1 MYHSYNNAADKS
13 RGKKVL
19 FDMGASARSVSGN
32 CLISSFSRCIS
43 GLAEVGAG
51 AIAMGLGGYLA
62 ALPIAVVQ
70 RSEKK

>member
-1 MYHSYNNAADKS
+1 MSQ
-13 RGKKVL
+13 RQEPRQE
-19 FDMGASARSVSGN
+19 SAFRYGGVDALCFRN

-70 RSEKK
+70 RFEKK